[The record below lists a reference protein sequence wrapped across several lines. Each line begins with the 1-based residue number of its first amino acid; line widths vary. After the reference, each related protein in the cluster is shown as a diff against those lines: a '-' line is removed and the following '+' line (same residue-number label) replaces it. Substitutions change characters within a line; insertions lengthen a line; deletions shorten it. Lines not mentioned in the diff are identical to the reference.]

1 MGLNVKHLG
10 QVFTPDFI
18 VDKMVGLVKNNG
30 RVLEPACGDGAFVR
44 RFANCVA
51 IEIDEKICPEGALNI
66 DFFDYSTDNTFDTI
80 IGNPPYVRFQDIDTD
95 TKSKL
100 DMNLFDERTNLYLF
114 FIHKC
119 LQHLSYNGELIFIVP
134 RDWLKATSAIK
145 LNELLYS
152 VGTITDIIDL
162 GDGAIFDGACPNC
175 VIFRFEK
182 NNFSR
187 VCNGTQRFRAVNGQ
201 MLFVSGKYTV
211 PFNDLFY
218 VKVGAVS
225 GADDIFAHPDG
236 NLDFVCSKTCKTGM
250 LRRMFYNVNVPY
262 LEQYKDRLIN
272 RKIRKFN
279 NENWYMWGRDYHKSD
294 AGRVYVNMKTRS
306 QKPFFYNSCK
316 AYDGSVLAI
325 FPKFDCDEKNLRKI
339 ADDFNNVN
347 WAELG
352 FVCDGRFLFSQKSL
366 ENILLPETFS
376 KYLFTQA

>member
-1 MGLNVKHLG
+1 MGLDVKHLG

-30 RVLEPACGDGAFVR
+30 RVLEPACGDGVFVR

-51 IEIDEKICPEGALNI
+51 IEIDENICPDSALNM
-66 DFFDYSTDNTFDTI
+66 DFFDYSTNNEFDTI
-80 IGNPPYVRFQDIDTD
+80 IGNPPYVRFQDIDTS

-100 DMNLFDERTNLYLF
+100 DMSLFDERTNLYLF

-152 VGTITDIIDL
+152 AGTITDIIDL

-187 VCNGTQRFRAVNGQ
+187 VCNLTQKFRVVNGQ

-211 PFNDLFY
+211 PLNDLFS

-225 GADDIFAHPDG
+225 GADDVFVHPDG
-236 NLDFVCSKTCKTGM
+236 NLDFVCSKTCKTGA
-250 LRRMFYNVNVPY
+250 LRRMLYNINVPY
-262 LEQYKDRLIN
+262 LQQYKDRLIN

-279 NENWYMWGRDYHKSD
+279 DENWYMWGRDYHKSD
-294 AGRVYVNMKTRS
+294 AGRVYVNMKTRN

-325 FPKFDCDEKNLRKI
+325 FPKFECDEKMLKQI
-339 ADDFNNVN
+339 ADDFNDVD

-366 ENILLPETFS
+366 ENILLPETFA
-376 KYLFTQA
+376 KYLFAQA